1 MATKKNAETELVLTF
16 AFERETKNTIRF
28 AEQVEDQLDTP
39 SIGTIYVAKAALK
52 QMGWKQGQQLTL
64 TLCVK

>member
-1 MATKKNAETELVLTF
+1 MATKKNSATEIVLTF

-39 SIGTIYVAKAALK
+39 NIGTIYMAKSALK
-52 QMGWKQGQQLTL
+52 SLGWKQGQQLSL
-64 TLCVK
+64 TLSIK